1 MLHMI
6 FTIYDDKA
14 ECYLP
19 PFYMKTVGEA
29 LRAFTESVNDPNHPF
44 CKYPAD
50 YTLFKLGQFDDG
62 KASFEIH
69 ATPGAIGKAIEYKQT
84 REPAPLGDLLTDTK
98 GSV

>member
-1 MLHMI
+1 MIHMI

-29 LRAFTESVNDPNHPF
+29 LRAFTDSANDVNHAF

-50 YTLFKLGQFDDG
+50 YTMFKLGHFDDG
-62 KASFEIH
+62 NASFELH
-69 ATPGAIGKAIEYKQT
+69 PTPASIGKAIEYKTQ
-84 REPAPLGDLLTDTK
+84 REMPVGDLLIDKK